1 MTTARRLASGTE
13 GGQPGGCIPQGI
25 EPAAMKLTLGSP
37 AIARPPPGP
46 RDLAPP
52 WPRAGRRQQRLPGR
66 RPAPLRAPRRRPLGG
81 DRGQPRGRLHA
92 LRARRRSGSA
102 RRTHTPRAL
111 LPGVLRP
118 RPTHDHQRT
127 GDTNYGT
134 TFQVHTP
141 TPPDIA
147 EVVLLRPG
155 AVTHGV
161 NQSQRGLELVISGT
175 GAGTID
181 VESPPNANLAP
192 PGWYLLFLLNGSRV
206 PSEGRW
212 IRVTP

>member
-1 MTTARRLASGTE
+1 MHSV
-13 GGQPGGCIPQGI
+13 
-25 EPAAMKLTLGSP
+25 
-37 AIARPPPGP
+37 
-46 RDLAPP
+46 
-52 WPRAGRRQQRLPGR
+52 
-66 RPAPLRAPRRRPLGG
+66 LGG
-81 DRGQPRGRLHA
+81 DPAVPGGP
-92 LRARRRSGSA
+92 
-102 RRTHTPRAL
+102 TPHERFFPEYFDL
-111 LPGVLRP
+111 V
-118 RPTHDHQRT
+118 RPTIT
-127 GDTNYGT
+127 NAPGTTNYGT
-134 TFQVHTP
+134 TFQVDTP

-155 AVTHGV
+155 AVTHGF

-192 PGWYLLFLLNGSRV
+192 PGWYLLFLLDGSRV